1 MSQALSSAAFQT
13 FATLLKSRSGLV
25 IGPDKLYLLETRL
38 APILKREG
46 LRDLAA
52 LADRLR
58 APGAEALIR
67 QPFSSL
73 RK

>member
-13 FATLLKSRSGLV
+13 LATVLKSRSGLV

-38 APILKREG
+38 APILKQEK

-52 LADRLR
+52 LADKLR
-58 APGAEALIR
+58 APGAEPPGGR
-67 QPFSSL
+67 GDDHQ
-73 RK
+73 